1 MVLNGNIKMIEN
13 KIEKEP
19 EFLLSLDVSTS
30 TIGIALFEDLGD
42 KGKLV
47 LLSHV
52 SPKVK
57 PKPENKMEELF
68 RKVEIFENE
77 FLLAVNDKLGVKLK
91 DLGITKVVIEEPLLQ
106 SNNVYTIATLLRFN
120 GMISKSIYDTIGV
133 VPEFISSYDARK
145 YAFPELMAVRRFNK
159 KGEALDEKTIAKN
172 KPVLFGVYDF
182 DVDKKM
188 VIFEKVCDLEPQIK
202 WILDKNNKLKKEN
215 FDMSDA
221 YTCGIAYMKKIG
233 LWKIE

>member
-1 MVLNGNIKMIEN
+1 MAK
-13 KIEKEP
+13 KP

-57 PKPENKMEELF
+57 PQPENKMEELF

-77 FLLAVNDKLGVKLK
+77 FLLAINDKLGVKLK
-91 DLGITKVVIEEPLLQ
+91 DLGISRVVIEEPLLQ
-106 SNNVYTIATLLRFN
+106 SNNIYTAATLLRFN
-120 GMISKSIYDTIGV
+120 GLISKSIYDALGL
-133 VPEFISSYDARK
+133 VPEFISSYDARS

-159 KGEALDEKTIAKN
+159 KGEALEEKAIAKN
-172 KPVLFGVYDF
+172 KPVLFGAYDF
-182 DVDKKM
+182 DVDKKY
-188 VIFEKVCDLEPQIK
+188 VLWEKVAELEPQIT
-202 WILDKNNKLKKEN
+202 WFYDKKNKLKKET
-215 FDMSDA
+215 FDTSDA
-221 YTCGIAYMKKIG
+221 YVAARGYMNKIG
-233 LWKIE
+233 AWKIEANK